1 MKLKRYYGLAIMQ
14 SEGTEAPE
22 LKQINKILNTKTHNK
37 FEGKVLELGWNSAIH
52 VIKYGEKLQL
62 LEAYSFQEDISKF
75 NTEYL
80 HSEASDSI
88 IGTHVVTRGVCTC
101 TFVYLHNDVDYWL
114 FHLDMGTLNN
124 NKIKDIFNRLNEICR
139 IGESQKYKCLISH
152 IDEEE
157 ENNFMEYLQSNNC
170 IEEIYEFNRGTVSNL
185 VCHIEI
191 GIYAN
196 SGDPILYGD
205 CVRDMGVITKFEN
218 SCIDESIIDM
228 LNYTSPPASSSGCCV
243 II

>member
-1 MKLKRYYGLAIMQ
+1 MKLKRYYSLAIMQ

-52 VIKYGEKLQL
+52 VIKNGEKLQL
-62 LEAYSFQEDISKF
+62 MEAYSFQKDISKF

-80 HSEASDSI
+80 HNEASESI
-88 IGTHVVTRGVCTC
+88 IGTHVVTRGVCSC
-101 TFVYLHNDVDYWL
+101 TFVYLHNDVDFWL
-114 FHLDMGTLNN
+114 FHLDVDTLKNK
-124 NKIKDIFNRLNEICR
+124 KIKIIFDGLNEICR

-157 ENNFMEYLQSNNC
+157 ENIFTNYLQSNNC
-170 IEEIYEFNRGTVSNL
+170 IEEIYEFNRGTVYNL
-185 VCHIEI
+185 VSHIEI

-196 SGDPILYGD
+196 SGNPILYGD
-205 CVRDMGVITKFEN
+205 CVRGTGVITKFEN
-218 SCIDESIIDM
+218 SCNDESIIEM
-228 LNYTSPPASSSGCCV
+228 LNYTDPPLSSSGCCT
-243 II
+243 IL